1 MVLTDT
7 HFSNGACCIGASR
20 WSAYPVAVRVTYD
33 NIMHSALVRDSKGW
47 RLLTALCRAAHG
59 FIVGGTDSRAR
70 LFVREV
76 RIVVLCFAAPIIL
89 SREGIDDAT
98 IQVSEIP
105 VQDTNN

>member
-1 MVLTDT
+1 M
-7 HFSNGACCIGASR
+7 
-20 WSAYPVAVRVTYD
+20 AVRVTYD

-76 RIVVLCFAAPIIL
+76 RIVVLCFATPIIL
-89 SREGIDDAT
+89 SRKGINDTT
-98 IQVSEIP
+98 IEASEIP
-105 VQDTNN
+105 VEDNNN